1 MGTAYASAVLTEN
14 VYTTSDKHLKENI
27 KSYTSHSNIL
37 NISTVSYNYL
47 NKPNIPEIGLIA
59 QDVEQYLP
67 QIVKEFNG
75 FKTVQYDRIGVLLIP
90 IIREQDKKIKELE
103 ESEKELK
110 CITYTLLR
118 SLSLT
123 TKT

>member
-1 MGTAYASAVLTEN
+1 M
-14 VYTTSDKHLKENI
+14 KENI
-27 KSYTSHSNIL
+27 KLYTPHSNIL

-47 NKPNIPEIGLIA
+47 NKPNTPEIGLIA
-59 QDVEQYLP
+59 QDVEQYIP

-103 ESEKELK
+103 ESVNELK